1 MMIRPANLLRHVVRG
16 GDGAR
21 RAAAGQEGFML
32 LEVLLA
38 SFMLAVA
45 LLVII
50 EGLSQCIAAARS
62 VQNYAVAEVLLANK
76 SFEFRVERAQ
86 DWEDEGG
93 EFPDYP
99 GFEWRREF
107 ESTSAEGLWRQT
119 ITVRWWERNRPCMD
133 QIVEYRYLP
142 EKGQ

>member
-1 MMIRPANLLRHVVRG
+1 MNRPG
-16 GDGAR
+16 E
-21 RAAAGQEGFML
+21 QGFML

-38 SFMLAVA
+38 AFLLAA
-45 LLVII
+45 GLLVLI
-50 EGLSQCIAAARS
+50 EGLGQCIAAARS

-76 SFEFRVERAQ
+76 SYEFRVERAQ
-86 DWEDEGG
+86 SYDDDEG

-107 ESTSAEGLWRQT
+107 ESTEVEGLWKQ
-119 ITVRWWERNRPCMD
+119 IIMVRWTERNRPALD
-133 QIVEYRYLP
+133 SIVEYRYLP